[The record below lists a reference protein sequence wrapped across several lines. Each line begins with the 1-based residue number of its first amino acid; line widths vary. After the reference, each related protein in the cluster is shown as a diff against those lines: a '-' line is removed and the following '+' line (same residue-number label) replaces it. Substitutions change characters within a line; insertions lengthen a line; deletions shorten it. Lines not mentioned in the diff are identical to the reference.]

1 MGPFLNQEIAA
12 KRLNKR
18 IWTMNNHFATY
29 HLYDLIKSYGPFKIP
44 LLQIPGKNHTKYNDQ
59 LAKKDLYPARKD
71 KPNSF
76 RNHPLDYAE
85 TQAQLW
91 EKFEDVDLDQLDMI
105 ANILAQSIYQ
115 AI

>member
-1 MGPFLNQEIAA
+1 MERTIQKYTNLSKSKSQPIKEADNIFV
-12 KRLNKR
+12 RLN
-18 IWTMNNHFATY
+18 Y
-29 HLYDLIKSYGPFKIP
+29 FK
-44 LLQIPGKNHTKYNDQ
+44 KYNDQ

-76 RNHPLDYAE
+76 RNHPLDYAG

-105 ANILAQSIYQ
+105 ANIPTQSIYQ
-115 AI
+115 AIQKYHQRIS